1 MSDLNRGIIIGATV
15 GVVTLG
21 FCVIIVITIL
31 GGNVWI
37 HF

>member
-1 MSDLNRGIIIGATV
+1 MTDFTKGILIGAVV
-15 GVVTLG
+15 GVITLG
-21 FCVIIVITIL
+21 LCVIIVITIL

>member
-1 MSDLNRGIIIGATV
+1 MSDLNRGIIVGATV

-21 FCVIIVITIL
+21 LCVIIAITIL